1 MLSIADELKII
12 QQSTTEEERRR
23 RAQQLQQRLQ
33 EDALRRKLRN
43 VRLIGSV
50 ERLAERASSL
60 RQLTDRL
67 RLIKRQYEVLAT
79 HLPDD
84 DPSSQSQ
91 LAEPAAALRHS
102 QSVTSVGEAEHHR
115 QTALK
120 AASGDPTADLSHLV
134 EGYYDPRLAARGWQG
149 AADPWG
155 PSSQQLGRDELGRST
170 ESRAALLRSR
180 IATSATVRSEPPA
193 PPGDRG
199 VNYGA
204 VGGQTWERGRET
216 EWDRDARGP
225 GPGPR
230 DPSDWERSEWDRSG
244 PGERSSAPM
253 QDRSVSEYSVSAPGR
268 RRAAPL
274 AWDGTLDGVASRWGT
289 LERPT
294 AADEQ
299 LQQLDSA
306 LARQRQLLAATA
318 AATETAA
325 ARDAEDTHHAPLPR
339 LRTGSWLDPESS
351 TIGHRRWES
360 GPDPRTSDGGPQ
372 YRGQE
377 HYTGDHGSYL
387 GDQGTH
393 QMPRETNVRF
403 ADSSDN
409 ERYHISHHRDH
420 NNIGGRSSHG
430 DRSSF
435 AGRSDYLEPPDAKP
449 RCPAHQAMHEA
460 GQTRRYEE
468 DGARFERDPSG
479 GGEGERLREMG
490 EDTERAERQA
500 EEREIRRRESLRRR
514 EEEEEE
520 ERRRWEEKR
529 RAEEEGMREEERRK
543 EEERRR
549 EDEMRRAEEE
559 RRREEEERRQEE
571 RKKEDQ
577 RRQVE
582 EQRRREEADRMRE
595 EARAAAEHSTATRKA
610 SVTSNASSHGVSWNG
625 RSAVAAAPQMQSG
638 ANNGKQNAKKK
649 KNMDWLL
656 GGGHSSGESDGERPE
671 GGRGKPTGDVASDT
685 KYSGAPST
693 ADRPAAASRQSS
705 HGSTAAA
712 PVPTVR
718 RTVDTSSSDETAP
731 ARTPAPAAAALA
743 PAAAKDKPMK
753 IRLDSGSDSYHLSAD
768 LGGDESD
775 DDFWG

>member
-12 QQSTTEEERRR
+12 QQSTTEEERCR

-79 HLPDD
+79 HLPDN

-91 LAEPAAALRHS
+91 LAESAAALRHS
-102 QSVTSVGEAEHHR
+102 QSATSVGETEHHR
-115 QTALK
+115 QTALN
-120 AASGDPTADLSHLV
+120 AASGDPTAALSHLV

-180 IATSATVRSEPPA
+180 IATSVTVRSEPPA
-193 PPGDRG
+193 PPGGRG
-199 VNYGA
+199 VNYAA

-216 EWDRDARGP
+216 EWDCAERGP

-230 DPSDWERSEWDRSG
+230 DPSDWDPEWDRSG

-299 LQQLDSA
+299 LHQLDSA

-318 AATETAA
+318 AATERAETAA
-325 ARDAEDTHHAPLPR
+325 AK
-339 LRTGSWLDPESS
+339 SS
-351 TIGHRRWES
+351 E
-360 GPDPRTSDGGPQ
+360 
-372 YRGQE
+372 
-377 HYTGDHGSYL
+377 
-387 GDQGTH
+387 
-393 QMPRETNVRF
+393 
-403 ADSSDN
+403 
-409 ERYHISHHRDH
+409 
-420 NNIGGRSSHG
+420 
-430 DRSSF
+430 
-435 AGRSDYLEPPDAKP
+435 
-449 RCPAHQAMHEA
+449 AMHEA

-479 GGEGERLREMG
+479 GGEGERMREIG
-490 EDTERAERQA
+490 EDDERAEMEA
-500 EEREIRRRESLRRR
+500 EEREMRKQESLRRR

-520 ERRRWEEKR
+520 RRR
-529 RAEEEGMREEERRK
+529 
-543 EEERRR
+543 
-549 EDEMRRAEEE
+549 
-559 RRREEEERRQEE
+559 
-571 RKKEDQ
+571 
-577 RRQVE
+577 
-582 EQRRREEADRMRE
+582 
-595 EARAAAEHSTATRKA
+595 ST
-610 SVTSNASSHGVSWNG
+610 
-625 RSAVAAAPQMQSG
+625 
-638 ANNGKQNAKKK
+638 
-649 KNMDWLL
+649 L
-656 GGGHSSGESDGERPE
+656 DG
-671 GGRGKPTGDVASDT
+671 
-685 KYSGAPST
+685 
-693 ADRPAAASRQSS
+693 RPAICR
-705 HGSTAAA
+705 
-712 PVPTVR
+712 
-718 RTVDTSSSDETAP
+718 
-731 ARTPAPAAAALA
+731 
-743 PAAAKDKPMK
+743 
-753 IRLDSGSDSYHLSAD
+753 
-768 LGGDESD
+768 
-775 DDFWG
+775 